1 LLEQVHDKL
10 RLCHP
15 HGFGL
20 ALFSFLPLLAGC
32 LSNSLTSLQ
41 VLPPTGT
48 ATVAVG
54 QTSQFQALAGFTK
67 SGHASTTTDVT
78 TQAKWVSSTPAV
90 ATINSGGLATGV
102 SAGTA
107 GITASMQ
114 GAFGIVTD
122 TSNITVTAA
131 TGGPGSRVLSALTVT
146 PGSQTITATGQTVQ
160 LIAIG
165 TYTAAPLTQN
175 LSATATW
182 SSSDVQVAKVNS
194 SGLVAGVGVG
204 QTIVSAFATASD
216 GSVISGNTTI
226 TVTAGTSG
234 RILSAL
240 TVTPGSQTITA
251 TGQTA
256 QLIAIGTYTAAPLT
270 QNLSGTTTW
279 TSSNVQVASVN
290 SSGLVAGVGVGETT
304 VTAFATASD
313 GSVISGNATVTVNT
327 APSGRILISLSVIP
341 ASQTVSAAG
350 ETAQFIAI
358 GTYSAAPL
366 TLDLTNQVAWQS
378 SDVQVGVVNSSGLVT
393 GIGGALPPQ
402 PGVATIT
409 ALATASDGSVV
420 PASGTFSEQSPSST
434 PSLPTLTV
442 YEVGNGTGTVTAGTG
457 ISGGEITGTVI
468 ITCASGAAAACV
480 GNFPVGTTVYLV
492 ATAATGSIFDGW
504 SANCTI
510 LPNDPNA
517 CSITMTN
524 NATVGAI
531 FDPITP

>member
-1 LLEQVHDKL
+1 M
-10 RLCHP
+10 
-15 HGFGL
+15 
-20 ALFSFLPLLAGC
+20 FSWVPLLTGC

-48 ATVAVG
+48 ATVTVG
-54 QTSQFQALAGFTK
+54 QTSQFQAIAGFTK

-78 TQAKWVSSTPAV
+78 TQAKWQSSNPAV

-114 GAFGIVTD
+114 GAFGIVTA
-122 TSNITVTAA
+122 TSNITVA
-131 TGGPGSRVLSALTVT
+131 
-146 PGSQTITATGQTVQ
+146 
-160 LIAIG
+160 
-165 TYTAAPLTQN
+165 
-175 LSATATW
+175 
-182 SSSDVQVAKVNS
+182 
-194 SGLVAGVGVG
+194 
-204 QTIVSAFATASD
+204 
-216 GSVISGNTTI
+216 
-226 TVTAGTSG
+226 AGTVG
-234 RILSAL
+234 RILTAL

-270 QNLSGTTTW
+270 QNLSARATW
-279 TSSNVQVASVN
+279 TSSNVQVANVN
-290 SSGLVAGVGVGETT
+290 SSGLVAGVGVGQTT

-341 ASQTVSAAG
+341 ASQSVSVAG

-358 GTYSAAPL
+358 GTYSSAPL
-366 TLDLTNQVAWQS
+366 TLDLTHQVAWQS
-378 SDVQVGVVNSSGLVT
+378 SDVQVGQVNSAGLVT
-393 GIGGALPPQ
+393 GIGDAIDPTT

-420 PASGTFSEQSPSST
+420 PASGTFSELSPLVP

-442 YEVGNGTGTVTAGTG
+442 YEVGNGTGTVTAGTS
-457 ISGGEITGTVI
+457 ISGGVITGTVVI
-468 ITCASGAAAACV
+468 NCGSGPACI
-480 GNFPVGTTVYLV
+480 GNFALGTVVYLV
-492 ATAATGSIFDGW
+492 AAPATGAKFDGW
-504 SANCTI
+504 SANCAP
-510 LPNDPNA
+510 LANNANA
-517 CSITMTN
+517 CSITMN
-524 NATVGAI
+524 NNGTVGAI

>member
-1 LLEQVHDKL
+1 
-10 RLCHP
+10 
-15 HGFGL
+15 
-20 ALFSFLPLLAGC
+20 LFSFLSLLAGC

-48 ATVAVG
+48 ATVTVG

-78 TQAKWVSSTPAV
+78 TQAKWQSSTPAV

-107 GITASMQ
+107 VITASMQ

-122 TSNITVTAA
+122 TSNITVTAG
-131 TGGPGSRVLSALTVT
+131 TGGRVLTALTVT

-165 TYTAAPLTQN
+165 SYTTAPLTQN

-182 SSSDVQVAKVNS
+182 TSSNVQVANVNS
-194 SGLVAGVGVG
+194 TGLVAGVAVG
-204 QTIVSAFATASD
+204 QTTVTAFATASD
-216 GSVISGNTTI
+216 GSVISGNATI
-226 TVTAGTSG
+226 TVASGTGG

-240 TVTPGSQTITA
+240 TVTPGSQTITT

-270 QNLSGTTTW
+270 QNLSATATW
-279 TSSNVQVASVN
+279 TSSNVQVATVN
-290 SSGLVAGVGVGETT
+290 STGLVAGVGVGQTT

-313 GSVISGNATVTVNT
+313 GSVISANAAITVDT
-327 APSGRILISLSVIP
+327 APSGRILVSLSVIP
-341 ASQTVSAAG
+341 ASQTVNLAG

-366 TLDLTNQVAWQS
+366 TLDLTNQVVWQS
-378 SDVQVGVVNSSGLVT
+378 SDVQVGQVNSSGLVT
-393 GIGGALPPQ
+393 GIGDTNDPTV

-420 PASGTFSEQSPSST
+420 PASGTFSEGSPVVS

-457 ISGGEITGTVI
+457 IAGGVITGPVI
-468 ITCASGAAAACV
+468 ITCASGATSACI

-504 SANCTI
+504 SVNC
-510 LPNDPNA
+510 PRYSNNPNA

-531 FDPITP
+531 FDPTTP

>member
-1 LLEQVHDKL
+1 
-10 RLCHP
+10 
-15 HGFGL
+15 
-20 ALFSFLPLLAGC
+20 
-32 LSNSLTSLQ
+32 
-41 VLPPTGT
+41 
-48 ATVAVG
+48 
-54 QTSQFQALAGFTK
+54 
-67 SGHASTTTDVT
+67 
-78 TQAKWVSSTPAV
+78 
-90 ATINSGGLATGV
+90 
-102 SAGTA
+102 
-107 GITASMQ
+107 
-114 GAFGIVTD
+114 
-122 TSNITVTAA
+122 
-131 TGGPGSRVLSALTVT
+131 
-146 PGSQTITATGQTVQ
+146 VQ

-204 QTIVSAFATASD
+204 QTTVTAFATASN
-216 GSVISGNTTI
+216 GSVISGTT
-226 TVTAGTSG
+226 TVTVAAGPSG

-270 QNLSGTTTW
+270 QNLSATATW

-290 SSGLVAGVGVGETT
+290 SSGLVAGVGVGQTT

-313 GSVISGNATVTVNT
+313 GSLISGDAAVTVNT
-327 APSGRILISLSVIP
+327 GPSGRILISLSVIP
-341 ASQTVSAAG
+341 PSQSVYLAG
-350 ETAQFIAI
+350 ETAQYIAI

-378 SDVQVGVVNSSGLVT
+378 SDVQVGQVNSSGLVT
-393 GIGGALPPQ
+393 AIGDTSDPTV

-420 PASGTFSEQSPSST
+420 PASGTFSEYGPVVT

-442 YEVGNGTGTVTAGTG
+442 YEVGKGTGTVTAGTG
-457 ISGGEITGTVI
+457 IAGGVITGTVI
-468 ITCASGAAAACV
+468 ITCSSAAAPACI

-492 ATAATGSIFDGW
+492 ATPLSPSVFDGW
-504 SANCTI
+504 SANCPI
-510 LPNDPNA
+510 YQNNPKA

-531 FDPITP
+531 FDPTTP

>member
-1 LLEQVHDKL
+1 VLGARQNAWRSLVDQVHDKL
-10 RLCHP
+10 PLCP
-15 HGFGL
+15 RRAL
-20 ALFSFLPLLAGC
+20 CLVLFSFLPLLAGC

-48 ATVAVG
+48 ATVTVG

-67 SGHASTTTDVT
+67 SGHASTAADVT
-78 TQAKWVSSTPAV
+78 TQAKWQSSNPAV

-107 GITASMQ
+107 AITASMQ
-114 GAFGIVTD
+114 GAFGIVTG
-122 TSNITVTAA
+122 TSNITVTAG
-131 TGGPGSRVLSALTVT
+131 TGGRVLT
-146 PGSQTITATGQTVQ
+146 
-160 LIAIG
+160 
-165 TYTAAPLTQN
+165 
-175 LSATATW
+175 
-182 SSSDVQVAKVNS
+182 
-194 SGLVAGVGVG
+194 
-204 QTIVSAFATASD
+204 
-216 GSVISGNTTI
+216 
-226 TVTAGTSG
+226 
-234 RILSAL
+234 AL

-270 QNLSGTTTW
+270 QNLSATATW
-279 TSSNVQVASVN
+279 TSSNVQVANVN
-290 SSGLVAGVGVGETT
+290 SSGLVAGVAVGQTT

-313 GSVISGNATVTVNT
+313 GSVISANATITVAT

-341 ASQTVSAAG
+341 PSQSVSVAG

-378 SDVQVGVVNSSGLVT
+378 SDVQVGQVNSSGLVT
-393 GIGGALPPQ
+393 GIGSTTDPTV

-420 PASGTFSEQSPSST
+420 PASGTFSELSPAVP

-442 YEVGNGTGTVTAGTG
+442 YEVGNGTGTVTAGTS
-457 ISGGEITGTVI
+457 ISGGVITGTVV
-468 ITCASGAAAACV
+468 ITCGSGPACT
-480 GNFPVGTTVYLV
+480 GNFAVGTAVFLAAV
-492 ATAATGSIFDGW
+492 PATGSKFDGW
-504 SANCTI
+504 SANCVPI
-510 LPNDPNA
+510 ANNANA
-517 CSITMTN
+517 CSITMNN

>member
-1 LLEQVHDKL
+1 LLDQVHDKL
-10 RLCHP
+10 RLCFHR
-15 HGFGL
+15 GLSL
-20 ALFSFLPLLAGC
+20 ALFSLLPLLAGC

-41 VLPPTGT
+41 VLPATG
-48 ATVAVG
+48 TVAVG

-67 SGHASTTTDVT
+67 SGHANTTTDVT
-78 TQAKWVSSTPAV
+78 TQAKWQSSNPAV

-102 SAGTA
+102 SVGTA
-107 GITASMQ
+107 VITASMQ
-114 GAFGIVTD
+114 GTFGIVTG
-122 TSNITVTAA
+122 TSNITVTAS
-131 TGGPGSRVLSALTVT
+131 TGPSGRILSALTVT
-146 PGSQTITATGQTVQ
+146 PGSQSITATGQTVQ

-165 TYTAAPLTQN
+165 TYSAAPLTQN

-204 QTIVSAFATASD
+204 QTIVTAFATASD
-216 GSVISGNTTI
+216 GSVISGTATV

-256 QLIAIGTYTAAPLT
+256 QLIAIGTYTAAPFT
-270 QNLSGTTTW
+270 QNLSATATW
-279 TSSNVQVASVN
+279 SSSDVQVASVN
-290 SSGLVAGVGVGETT
+290 SSGLVAGVGVGQTT

-313 GSVISGNATVTVNT
+313 GSVISGTAAVTVNT
-327 APSGRILISLSVIP
+327 APSGRILTSLSVIP
-341 ASQTVSAAG
+341 ASQTVTVSG

-378 SDVQVGVVNSSGLVT
+378 SDVQVGQVNSSGLVT
-393 GIGGALPPQ
+393 GIGATIA
-402 PGVATIT
+402 PGSATIT

-420 PASGTFSEQSPSST
+420 PASATFSEASPGGS

-457 ISGGEITGTVI
+457 ISGGMITGTVI
-468 ITCASGAAAACV
+468 ITCASGAAPACI

-492 ATAATGSIFDGW
+492 ATALTGSVFDGW
-504 SANCTI
+504 SANC
-510 LPNDPNA
+510 PRYQNNPNA

-531 FDPITP
+531 FDPMTP